1 MQLLLLGGTTITK
14 KKNDGV
20 TASTASLNL
29 PAGYSVA
36 NIFTAKAGNGS
47 YEELGEIV
55 TASKNDY
62 TSYQI
67 QVYTDLKN
75 PSNPVSGTPAYAEPF
90 EYTQALAGI
99 DTIPLPEPVLL
110 APGSQY
116 SVVITVTETRF
127 PTMWKN
133 LKTSAGSPFLPTPAR
148 TRAFIPE
155 MDLPGLMLGSLQI
168 RIAFRLRRIR
178 RL

>member
-62 TSYQI
+62 ASYQI
-67 QVYTDLKN
+67 QIYTDLKN

-110 APGSQY
+110 APGSQ
-116 SVVITVTETRF
+116 
-127 PTMWKN
+127 
-133 LKTSAGSPFLPTPAR
+133 
-148 TRAFIPE
+148 
-155 MDLPGLMLGSLQI
+155 
-168 RIAFRLRRIR
+168 
-178 RL
+178 

>member
-20 TASTASLNL
+20 TASTASLSL
-29 PAGYSVA
+29 QAGYSVA
-36 NIFTAKAGNGS
+36 NIFIAKAGNGS

-62 TSYQI
+62 ASYQI
-67 QVYTDLKN
+67 QIYTDLKN

-99 DTIPLPEPVLL
+99 DTIPLPKPVLL

-116 SVVITVTETRF
+116 SVVITMTENPVSYYVEKSQDLGWITVSAD
-127 PTMWKN
+127 
-133 LKTSAGSPFLPTPAR
+133 TSPNQSFYSRNGS
-148 TRAFIPE
+148 
-155 MDLPGLMLGSLQI
+155 S
-168 RIAFRLRRIR
+168 
-178 RL
+178 